1 MTNKSNKAVVTV
13 LALGHGVTDMY
24 ANFLPALLPMFQ
36 DKFSLSKTL
45 IGSLLFGMS
54 ISGSLSQVLF
64 GYLGDKTNSRLFL
77 VPGPAIAAIFMCA
90 IGLSPNF
97 SVLFALLILGGMGVS
112 AFHPHAASFTGSRSG
127 AKRGVGLSV
136 FMTGGTIGYAVGPL
150 VAAALISSRFIG
162 STRMTLFSI
171 FGILTSILLYKYATE
186 SDGHPKKH
194 NSTNILKIIK
204 PHLKPLTFLTIL
216 VILKASVNIVFVNF
230 TSLLMSQR
238 GWSIVAGGSSISIFI
253 FCTAFGTVIGGYF
266 YDRWSKKN
274 MLIYSLFF
282 LTPFLFFMVYFGGVW
297 FFIFLAMSGI
307 LIGFSNTIPLG
318 LAQELMPD
326 GAATASSIM
335 MGFSWGVAGV
345 LAWGFGILADV
356 FGGDVAPAMSIAA
369 FLPILAAIFGFGLPN
384 K

>member
-1 MTNKSNKAVVTV
+1 MANKSNKAVVTV

-45 IGSLLFGMS
+45 IGGLLFGMS

-90 IGLSPNF
+90 IGISPNF
-97 SVLFALLILGGMGVS
+97 PILFALLILGGMGVS
-112 AFHPHAASFTGSRSG
+112 AFHPHAASFTGNRSG
-127 AKRGVGLSV
+127 AKRGFGLSI
-136 FMTGGTIGYAVGPL
+136 FMTGGTVGYAAGPL
-150 VAAALISSRFIG
+150 VAAALVSLSFIG
-162 STRMTLFSI
+162 PSRMMLASI
-171 FGILTSILLYKYATE
+171 FGVLTSILLYKYATE
-186 SDGHPKKH
+186 SDSYSQKSSS
-194 NSTNILKIIK
+194 NNILEIIK

-238 GWSIVAGGSSISIFI
+238 GWSIVAGGSSISIFV
-253 FCTAFGTVIGGYF
+253 FCTAFGTLVGGYF
-266 YDRWSKKN
+266 YDRWSRKK
-274 MLIYSLFF
+274 MLIYSLIF
-282 LTPFLFFMVYFGGVW
+282 LTPLLFFTVYFSGVW
-297 FFIFLAMSGI
+297 FFILLACSGI

-318 LAQELMPD
+318 LAQELMPE

-335 MGFSWGVAGV
+335 MGFSWGVAGI
-345 LAWGFGILADV
+345 LAWGFGILADM

-369 FLPILAAIFGFGLPN
+369 FLPILAAMFGFGLPN